1 MTTPP
6 ADTARRPTQGATATG
21 PTRDQ
26 SLDLARGW
34 AMLLVVFGHVLR
46 GVFTAGLVPAELAGG
61 LRAVDRVVYLTHLPV
76 FAWVSGL
83 LMTRPV
89 RQRGARAY
97 LLPRLADFAYLYLL
111 WTLLQGGLEVATSS
125 VKNNPVTWLDVV
137 NIFVPIGHLW
147 FLPTLALGTVLGVS
161 ALSGRPRLVAGVSI
175 VVGLAAWGHED
186 QIMFAGG
193 ALLPFFVLGAL
204 CGYERWARVAGRLL
218 DRPAVA
224 VAVLVAAAG
233 LIVVLSPWALP
244 PTSTGPAYGPTS
256 VLLGVLCSVLA
267 VLVVLLLAGAIARR
281 WQLDWF
287 ARLGRDSLP
296 IYLAHIAFAA
306 GVRVVLLRLG
316 VTDVWLHL
324 VAGTA
329 AGIGGPLLLTTL
341 LGKPLWWLFR
351 RPRWGSAQ

>member
-1 MTTPP
+1 MTHPSAP
-6 ADTARRPTQGATATG
+6 GPVSSVTG
-21 PTRDQ
+21 PARDQ

-34 AMLLVVFGHVLR
+34 AMVLVVFGHVLR
-46 GVFTAGLVPAELAGG
+46 GVLGAGLGSGETSVVLQ
-61 LRAVDRVVYLTHLPV
+61 AVDRVVYLTHLPV

-89 RQRGARAY
+89 RRRGARAY

-111 WTLLQGGLEVATSS
+111 WTLLQGGLEVATSG

-137 NIFVPIGHLW
+137 NIFLPIGHLW
-147 FLPTLALGTVLGVS
+147 FLPTLALGTVLGVA
-161 ALSGRPRLVAGVSI
+161 ALSGMPRLVAIVSV

-193 ALLPFFVLGAL
+193 GLLPFFVLGAL
-204 CGYERWARVAGRLL
+204 CGHERWSRFARRIL
-218 DRPAVA
+218 DRPPYAVA
-224 VAVLVAAAG
+224 GLMAATG
-233 LIVVLSPWALP
+233 LIVVLSPGALP
-244 PTSTGPAYGPTS
+244 PTSTGPAYGLTA

-267 VLVVLLLAGAIARR
+267 VLVVLLVCGALARR
-281 WQLDWF
+281 WRLDRV

-296 IYLAHIAFAA
+296 IYLAHIAFTA

-324 VAGTA
+324 FAGTA
-329 AGIGGPLLLTTL
+329 AGIAGPLLLTTL